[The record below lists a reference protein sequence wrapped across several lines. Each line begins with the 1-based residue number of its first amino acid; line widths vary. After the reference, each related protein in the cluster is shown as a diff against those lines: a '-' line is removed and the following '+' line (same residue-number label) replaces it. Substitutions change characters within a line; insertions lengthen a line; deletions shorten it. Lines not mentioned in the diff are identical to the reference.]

1 MSGPSSNVDDPK
13 VVAHRVTTLEKML
26 SEFVADEKERA
37 KRIDA
42 KLDELNT
49 LIRGAICPQ
58 PGSCVPLADA
68 VKRLE
73 RVVSTQQEQI
83 QQIKIENAASA
94 AAHMTAMKA
103 AAISAKSLLVLA
115 SASGSAVALV
125 ASLLVQWFVNAR

>member
-1 MSGPSSNVDDPK
+1 MSGQPSNSDDPK
-13 VVAHRVTTLEKML
+13 VVAHRVTTLEKL
-26 SEFVADEKERA
+26 VSEFIHEEKDRA
-37 KRIDA
+37 KRIDE
-42 KLDELNT
+42 KLDALNT
-49 LIRGAICPQ
+49 LLRSAVCPQ
-58 PGSCVPLADA
+58 PGACVPLTDA

-73 RVVSTQQEQI
+73 QIVGTQQDQI

-125 ASLLVQWFVNAR
+125 ASFLVQWFVNAR

>member
-1 MSGPSSNVDDPK
+1 MSGPTSNSDDPK
-13 VVAHRVTTLEKML
+13 VVAHRVTALEKL
-26 SEFVADEKERA
+26 VSEFVHEEKDRA
-37 KRIDA
+37 KRIDE
-42 KLDELNT
+42 KLDALNA
-49 LIRGAICPQ
+49 LLRSAICPQ
-58 PGSCVPLADA
+58 PGACVQLADA

-83 QQIKIENAASA
+83 QAIKIENAASA

-125 ASLLVQWFVNAR
+125 ASLLVQWFMNAR

>member
-1 MSGPSSNVDDPK
+1 MTGQSSSSDDPK
-13 VVAHRVTTLEKML
+13 VVAHRVTALEKL
-26 SEFVADEKERA
+26 VSEFVHEEKDRA
-37 KRIDA
+37 KRIDE
-42 KLDELNT
+42 KLDALNA
-49 LIRGAICPQ
+49 LLRSAICPQ

-73 RVVSTQQEQI
+73 RIVGTQQDLI
-83 QQIKIENAASA
+83 QQIRVENAASA

-125 ASLLVQWFVNAR
+125 ASLLVQWFVNTR